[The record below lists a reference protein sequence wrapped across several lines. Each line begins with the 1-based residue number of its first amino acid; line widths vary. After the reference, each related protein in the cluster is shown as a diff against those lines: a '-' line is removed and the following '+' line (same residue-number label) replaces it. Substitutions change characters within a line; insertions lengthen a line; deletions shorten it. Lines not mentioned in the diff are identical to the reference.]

1 MTCVCFQSYCQKHS
15 LNSKKKAAE
24 DSDSESGL
32 GRKNMTPEEKSQ
44 ARRQKMAKI
53 EREFYKLVDL
63 TLAERKI
70 GINGDVVEIISKFWM
85 LKRKAGGNKPL
96 IPPRGEDESL
106 TSLRGEDTERDKMKQ
121 LVNIRQDLER
131 VRNLAYM
138 VSRRE
143 KLSRSF
149 VKLREQILEKQL
161 ALIADED
168 PHSQMSLM
176 EMSAV
181 LEANHGPTV
190 YDKMFSNPESEQHSH
205 EDFEMVVCRIAGEI
219 SDGRT
224 QIRKDNP
231 FRKKSTETAGG
242 SRPAPY
248 ERIFSDTNESESDDS
263 FINLSRHKKRESGS
277 ARKKSKPVT
286 RSDSSMSSG
295 EEENALKN
303 LSPSKN
309 KKNIYSDSESEVEQ
323 QRRGPGRPRGS
334 KKQKEV
340 KKLKKTESTSD
351 MRFDSEDT
359 QNSLDIKPKEVRTK
373 AAMKAFNL
381 EDIALAKKI
390 MEDKARRS
398 SESLL
403 NFKSK
408 NRQKEES
415 DNDSFMDVDLNPSLL
430 FVSQRSAA
438 RKAEQ
443 KISKKTKDSKN
454 DPKQNKKGSKTADLF
469 GTSDED
475 SSLSQLVADTKQRHR
490 LDEIDPL
497 LRKSPR
503 RSSEHKKKH
512 TSTDSESDS
521 DDALRSSVNKVTK
534 LLTPSKREKLLSD
547 KHLSKSPKKSSKIS
561 PLENKKKHRDSS
573 DDDLFSRKRRDE
585 RHHNDFDDLFDK
597 LSGSDSDGGKK
608 KLFDD
613 FEHPE
618 VYSDF
623 VPQRKA
629 AKKASAQ
636 LSEQNVWRK
645 TQQEVYMA
653 ELAKQTEAV
662 SGSSSA
668 VTDKKK
674 GKKEKKESHRA
685 AGSESDVT
693 RRRTTRSSSTSS
705 SSSSSSSSD
714 SDTDLRK
721 SPRGRGRSPKG
732 LSKITKPSK
741 DVIRN
746 QTKKIGQKV
755 RKPRSKK
762 SPRGDGEGKIS
773 SSKALEYLMQR
784 ESQVTNILTELRGP
798 EPEPEATT
806 PHQPSLDKKL
816 KTSEGRAEGVQS
828 PPPSPKD
835 SSDSGSD
842 SSSADSIIL
851 GIKARQKAE
860 AERPAMFSDSD
871 SNSAS
876 NPPLSSLGLGLGP
889 QEDCGGLGGRP
900 RDCDDQSVEQLQ
912 SQAGT
917 NHHPASATGDGLK
930 YPGPPASASSGRS
943 PAQKKSIF
951 SPDRSPRPA
960 ADKSRSGE
968 GSLLGREHDSS
979 WKSPREWKFS
989 ESSSTG
995 REVSAPPGP
1004 TTKSPALTR
1013 SYEGSRSSPMQQHRS
1028 PGFGRS
1034 PARHSQHPLNK
1045 SLDLN
1050 KSSDNLSKS
1059 ELKKTE
1065 DSTVTSERD
1074 SSRKF
1079 SVESKDSD
1087 VDSAKSS
1094 LPDASMNGLPDFSKE
1109 DSTDTLFF
1117 GDKHGDNKQKT
1128 EQAPTKKD
1136 EGYVSAEKDQND
1148 NAQEAVGKQREGL
1161 GVVTNDKVSP
1171 HKNFKRLSTEDPNN
1185 GSQEQALSKQSL
1197 WPDIFGQSGGT
1208 ESVQQQLLEGQQRSR
1223 QHQKH
1228 DITNSLDNLAKDDNK
1243 NVADAFA
1250 TQQQHLE
1257 ALLMNQMF
1265 NHQRKSGHES
1275 LSQQST
1281 LAYMQQYM
1289 KVSEAATFDVAIN
1302 DEYFSGVGR
1311 LQYSGLAS

>member
-1 MTCVCFQSYCQKHS
+1 
-15 LNSKKKAAE
+15 
-24 DSDSESGL
+24 
-32 GRKNMTPEEKSQ
+32 MTPEEKSA

-63 TLAERKI
+63 TLTANKV
-70 GINGDVVEIISKFWM
+70 DVSEDAVDVISKYWM

-96 IPPRGEDESL
+96 LPPRGDDEVS
-106 TSLRGEDTERDKMKQ
+106 SIRGEDTERDRMKQ

-143 KLSRSF
+143 KLSRSY
-149 VKLREQILEKQL
+149 VKLREQTLEKQL
-161 ALIADED
+161 ALLADED
-168 PHSQMSLM
+168 PQNQMSLI

-190 YDKMFSNPESEQHSH
+190 YDKTFSNPDSEQHSV
-205 EDFEMVVCRIAGEI
+205 EDFEMLICRIAGEI
-219 SDGRT
+219 SEGSA

-231 FRKKSTETAGG
+231 FRKKSTDLPSN
-242 SRPAPY
+242 SRTVPY
-248 ERIFSDTNESESDDS
+248 ERIFSDTSQSESESDS
-263 FINLSRHKKRESGS
+263 FMKISSSHQSSLLKKKKKKEADKLSPAKNKLL
-277 ARKKSKPVT
+277 SKPVT
-286 RSDSSMSSG
+286 RSDSSMSSS
-295 EEENALKN
+295 EEELALKN
-303 LSPSKN
+303 LGGSPHKN
-309 KKNIYSDSESEVEQ
+309 KSSIAKKNNIYSDSESEHEKTP
-323 QRRGPGRPRGS
+323 RGRGRPP
-334 KKQKEV
+334 KKQKLKDP
-340 KKLKKTESTSD
+340 KKNVKKTESEAV
-351 MRFDSEDT
+351 DSEDT
-359 QNSLDIKPKEVRTK
+359 QNSLDIKPSSSFRTK
-373 AAMKAFNL
+373 AAMKAFNY
-381 EDIALAKKI
+381 EDLALAKKV
-390 MEDKARRS
+390 MEERKDAVKQDDS
-398 SESLL
+398 DDSLMDID
-403 NFKSK
+403 
-408 NRQKEES
+408 
-415 DNDSFMDVDLNPSLL
+415 DNNAFLL
-430 FVSQRSAA
+430 VSQRAAA

-443 KISKKTKDSKN
+443 KFSKPGKGNPADAK
-454 DPKQNKKGSKTADLF
+454 KKGSKSAASDLF
-469 GTSDED
+469 GDSDDD
-475 SSLSQLVADTKQRHR
+475 SSLSRIADNIKHKTKNWD
-490 LDEIDPL
+490 LDSE

-503 RSSEHKKKH
+503 RSGDHKKKH
-512 TSTDSESDS
+512 TSTDSESS
-521 DDALRSSVNKVTK
+521 DDEHKLPSSHSKHKN
-534 LLTPSKREKLLSD
+534 LSPSKREKNLSD
-547 KHLSKSPKKSSKIS
+547 KHLSSKSPKKSSK
-561 PLENKKKHRDSS
+561 KKPKDSS
-573 DDDLFSRKRRDE
+573 DEDMFDKKKESHQQL
-585 RHHNDFDDLFDK
+585 DFDDLFAGEK
-597 LSGSDSDGGKK
+597 LSGSDSEPEGGKK

-618 VYSDF
+618 VFSDF
-623 VPQRKA
+623 VPQRRA
-629 AKKASAQ
+629 AKKASSQ
-636 LSEQNVWRK
+636 LSEQNLWK
-645 TQQEVYMA
+645 KNQQELALA
-653 ELAKQTEAV
+653 ELAKQQQQKDAT
-662 SGSSSA
+662 SA
-668 VTDKKK
+668 GKKK
-674 GKKEKKESHRA
+674 GKKEKKESIA
-685 AGSESDVT
+685 QASFSDDSDVPTKRKT
-693 RRRTTRSSSTSS
+693 RSS
-705 SSSSSSSSD
+705 SSSSGSSSSSESED
-714 SDTDLRK
+714 DRRK

-732 LSKITKPSK
+732 AGLKTKPSK
-741 DVIRN
+741 DLKPP
-746 QTKKIGQKV
+746 TKKAVGP
-755 RKPRSKK
+755 RKPRKK
-762 SPRGDGEGKIS
+762 GADGEGEVR

-784 ESQVTNILTELRGP
+784 ESQLSNILGDYKQES
-798 EPEPEATT
+798 EPPPQST
-806 PHQPSLDKKL
+806 PDKKL

-871 SNSAS
+871 SSPSS
-876 NPPLSSLGLGLGP
+876 NQPLSLPGLGL
-889 QEDCGGLGGRP
+889 QEDGGGPGGRP
-900 RDCDDQSVEQLQ
+900 RDRDDQSVEGLQ
-912 SQAGT
+912 PPGGAH
-917 NHHPASATGDGLK
+917 HHPTPAQSEQHK
-930 YPGPPASASSGRS
+930 PPGTLSVPAPGQ
-943 PAQKKSIF
+943 PGAQKKSIF

-960 ADKSRSGE
+960 ADKSRGSE

-995 REVSAPPGP
+995 REVSAAPGS
-1004 TTKSPALTR
+1004 TTKSPALNR

-1059 ELKKTE
+1059 EVKKTE
-1065 DSTVTSERD
+1065 ENTVTSERD

-1079 SVESKDSD
+1079 SMESKDSD

-1148 NAQEAVGKQREGL
+1148 NAQEAVGKQRDGL
-1161 GVVTNDKVSP
+1161 SVVTNDKVSP
-1171 HKNFKRLSTEDPNN
+1171 HKNFKRLSTDDPNN
-1185 GSQEQALSKQSL
+1185 GSQDQAMSKQGL
-1197 WPDIFGQSGGT
+1197 WPDIFGQSGGSL
-1208 ESVQQQLLEGQQRSR
+1208 SVQQQLLDGQQRSR

-1228 DITNSLDNLAKDDNK
+1228 DITNTLENIAKDDNK

-1275 LSQQST
+1275 ISQQST

-1289 KVSEAATFDVAIN
+1289 KVRFIIRE
-1302 DEYFSGVGR
+1302 R
-1311 LQYSGLAS
+1311 R

>member
-1 MTCVCFQSYCQKHS
+1 M
-15 LNSKKKAAE
+15 NSKKKAAE

-32 GRKNMTPEEKSQ
+32 GRKSNMTPEEKSQ

-63 TLAERKI
+63 TLAARKI
-70 GINGDVVEIISKFWM
+70 GINDDVVEVISKFWM

-106 TSLRGEDTERDKMKQ
+106 SSLRGEDTERDKMKQ

-161 ALIADED
+161 ALIADDD
-168 PHSQMSLM
+168 PQSQMSLM

-205 EDFEMVVCRIAGEI
+205 EDFEMVICRIAGEI
-219 SDGRT
+219 SEGRT

-231 FRKKSTETAGG
+231 FRKKSTETAG
-242 SRPAPY
+242 SIRPAPY

-263 FINLSRHKKRESGS
+263 FMNISRHTNKKRESGGVG
-277 ARKKSKPVT
+277 KKSKPIT

-303 LSPSKN
+303 LSPTKS
-309 KKNIYSDSESEVEQ
+309 KKNIYSDSESEAEPE
-323 QRRGPGRPRGS
+323 RRGPGRPRGS

-340 KKLKKTESTSD
+340 KKLKKTESISD
-351 MRFDSEDT
+351 IRFDSEDT

-373 AAMKAFNL
+373 AAMKEFNL

-390 MEDKARRS
+390 MEDKARRAS
-398 SESLL
+398 DK
-403 NFKSK
+403 FKNK
-408 NRQKEES
+408 TRQKEES

-430 FVSQRSAA
+430 VVSQRSAA

-443 KISKKTKDSKN
+443 KISKKTKDSKS

-475 SSLSQLVADTKQRHR
+475 SSLSQLVAATRQRHR
-490 LDEIDPL
+490 LDDIDPL
-497 LRKSPR
+497 VRKSPR

-547 KHLSKSPKKSSKIS
+547 KHLSKSPKKSSKTS
-561 PLENKKKHRDSS
+561 SLENKKKQRDSS
-573 DDDLFSRKRRDE
+573 DDDMFSSRNRRDE

-597 LSGSDSDGGKK
+597 FSGSDSDGDKK

-645 TQQEVYMA
+645 TQQEAYMA

-662 SGSSSA
+662 SSSSA
-668 VTDKKK
+668 GPVDKRK
-674 GKKEKKESHRA
+674 GKKEKKESQ
-685 AGSESDVT
+685 SESDVT
-693 RRRTTRSSSTSS
+693 RRRTRSSSTSS
-705 SSSSSSSSD
+705 SSSSSSSSEED
-714 SDTDLRK
+714 SDRRK

-732 LSKITKPSK
+732 LIKDTKPSK
-741 DVIRN
+741 DSVRN
-746 QTKKIGQKV
+746 QTKKVGQKV
-755 RKPRSKK
+755 RKPRIKK

-773 SSKALEYLMQR
+773 SSKALEYLLQR
-784 ESQVTNILTELRGP
+784 ESQASQILTELRGP
-798 EPEPEATT
+798 EQEPEPEAAT
-806 PHQPSLDKKL
+806 PQPSLDKKL

-871 SNSAS
+871 SSPSS
-876 NPPLSSLGLGLGP
+876 NQPLPLPGLGLGLGL
-889 QEDCGGLGGRP
+889 QEDGGGPGGRP
-900 RDCDDQSVEQLQ
+900 RDRDDQSVEGLQ
-912 SQAGT
+912 PPGGAH
-917 NHHPASATGDGLK
+917 HHPTPAQSEQHK
-930 YPGPPASASSGRS
+930 PPGTLSVPAPGQ
-943 PAQKKSIF
+943 PGAQKKSIF

-960 ADKSRSGE
+960 ADKSRGSE

-995 REVSAPPGP
+995 REVSAAPGS
-1004 TTKSPALTR
+1004 TTKSPALNR

-1059 ELKKTE
+1059 EVKKTE
-1065 DSTVTSERD
+1065 ENTVTSERD

-1148 NAQEAVGKQREGL
+1148 NAQEAVGKQRDGL
-1161 GVVTNDKVSP
+1161 SVVTNDKVSP
-1171 HKNFKRLSTEDPNN
+1171 HKNFKRLSTDDPNN
-1185 GSQEQALSKQSL
+1185 GSQDQAMSKQGL
-1197 WPDIFGQSGGT
+1197 WPDIFGQSGGSL
-1208 ESVQQQLLEGQQRSR
+1208 SVQQQLLDGQQRSR

-1228 DITNSLDNLAKDDNK
+1228 DITNTLENIAKDDNK

-1275 LSQQST
+1275 ISQQST

-1289 KVSEAATFDVAIN
+1289 KVRFIIRE
-1302 DEYFSGVGR
+1302 R
-1311 LQYSGLAS
+1311 R